1 MLLLWRSC
9 AFSSSHSLT
18 SRRCSSHL
26 AIVVMEFVLFVATN
40 IEPPYVFP
48 HAFVYDGTVS
58 VVATL
63 GIIKVAAI
71 ASSMVMNGAW
81 WYNVLK
87 YARTLESISSFRAGF
102 SIGGVVG
109 CSVV

>member
-1 MLLLWRSC
+1 MEVMDAHSHRSIDLS
-9 AFSSSHSLT
+9 SSSHI
-18 SRRCSSHL
+18 

-63 GIIKVAAI
+63 GIIKVATI
-71 ASSMVMNGAW
+71 ALFMNTTTTVERTT
-81 WYNVLK
+81 YK
-87 YARTLESISSFRAGF
+87 YDLYHSDAAG
-102 SIGGVVG
+102 GN
-109 CSVV
+109 